1 MKSMWKLVEAFLLV
15 PTNQNVKIMEII
27 NSNNAMDQ
35 QVFVGVQRPRLVRK
49 YQELKREEVLT
60 ARNMK
65 VRFLRWLNWLNISF
79 FLFLFPNFS
88 TMRIWEFYFLRYFT
102 VEAVYGKDLYVSN
115 SSFAQRILAYYHEQ
129 LTLRTIILYLWVTCV
144 SSDQQTCFTLSKI

>member
-1 MKSMWKLVEAFLLV
+1 MKSVWKLVEAFLLV

-27 NSNNAMDQ
+27 NSNSAMDQ
-35 QVFVGVQRPRLVRK
+35 PVFVGVQRPRLVRK

-79 FLFLFPNFS
+79 FLFLFPNLS

-115 SSFAQRILAYYHEQ
+115 SSFAHYCLLSRAVNFANYH
-129 LTLRTIILYLWVTCV
+129 LVP
-144 SSDQQTCFTLSKI
+144 LSYVRFVRSTNMFYFVKNLV